1 MKPKP
6 GIFGW
11 LKKDSA
17 DNVEE
22 IKSMV
27 NESHE
32 QGVIHANE
40 AEMITNIFEFG
51 EKDAKDIMTHRKNI
65 TAVDGDMTLDETVKY
80 ILEANNSRFP
90 VFVDDFDNII
100 GILYLKDAM
109 IFREKHE
116 YDGWQI
122 KDIPELIRKGNFI
135 PETKNISDLFKEM
148 QSQKIHMEIVVD
160 EYGQTSGL
168 ITMED
173 IIEEIVGNILDEYDE
188 EENNIVRVGYDM
200 YNIKGYTPVEDVEDE
215 LGIKLTNEDDYDTIS
230 GLLISKI
237 ERIPGEDEQPQID
250 IDGYSFKVLKV
261 EEKMISL
268 VRLIILP
275 KDNSDPE
282 VN

>member
-11 LKKDSA
+11 FKKDSS

-22 IKSMV
+22 IMSMV

-51 EKDAKDIMTHRKNI
+51 EKDAEDIMTHRKNI
-65 TAVDGDMTLDETVKY
+65 AAVDGDMTLNEAVKF
-80 ILEANNSRFP
+80 ILEQNNTRFP
-90 VFVDDFDNII
+90 VFIDDFDNII

-109 IFREKHE
+109 IVREKHE
-116 YDGWQI
+116 YDEWKI
-122 KDIPELIRKGNFI
+122 KDIPELLRESYFI

-148 QSQKIHMEIVVD
+148 QSKKLHMQIVVD

-168 ITMED
+168 VTMED
-173 IIEEIVGNILDEYDE
+173 ILEEIVGNILDEYDE
-188 EENNIVRVGYDM
+188 EDTNIVPIGNNA
-200 YNIKGYTPVEDVEDE
+200 YNIKGYTTIEDLEDK
-215 LGIKLTNEDDYDTIS
+215 LDIKLTNEDDYDTIS

-237 ERIPGEDEQPQID
+237 ERIPQEDEHPEIEL
-250 IDGYSFKVLKV
+250 DGYNFKVLKV
-261 EEKMISL
+261 EEKMIS
-268 VRLIILP
+268 VIRMTI
-275 KDNSDPE
+275 PE
-282 VN
+282 KAVTDTEQN